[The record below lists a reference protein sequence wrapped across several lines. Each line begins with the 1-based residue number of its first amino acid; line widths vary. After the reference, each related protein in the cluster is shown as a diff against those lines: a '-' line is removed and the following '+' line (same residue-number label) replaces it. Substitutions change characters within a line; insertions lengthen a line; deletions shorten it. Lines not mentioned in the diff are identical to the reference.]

1 MKNKVY
7 KKDLYRYYGK
17 YKETFRQKIF
27 RPQELKYIILFRKTQ
42 NSHGLLKIIYRYK
55 LRKISI
61 KTHIQIPY
69 QVEIDEGFYIGHCGR
84 IIINPKV
91 KIGKNVNIA
100 TGITIGQENRGK
112 REGTPNIGNDVW
124 IGTNSVI
131 VGNIKSGN
139 DVLIAPGA
147 FVNFDVPS
155 HSIVVGNPGKII
167 FNQFATQRYINRR
180 I

>member
-7 KKDLYRYYGK
+7 KKDLYRSYGK

-55 LRKISI
+55 LRKNSI

-91 KIGKNVNIA
+91 KIG
-100 TGITIGQENRGK
+100 
-112 REGTPNIGNDVW
+112 
-124 IGTNSVI
+124 
-131 VGNIKSGN
+131 N

-147 FVNFDVPS
+147 FVNFDVPN

>member
-112 REGTPNIGNDVW
+112 REGTPNIGNDV
-124 IGTNSVI
+124 
-131 VGNIKSGN
+131 
-139 DVLIAPGA
+139 LIAPGA

>member
-42 NSHGLLKIIYRYK
+42 NSHGLLKIMYRYK
-55 LRKISI
+55 LRKNSI

-91 KIGKNVNIA
+91 KIG
-100 TGITIGQENRGK
+100 
-112 REGTPNIGNDVW
+112 
-124 IGTNSVI
+124 
-131 VGNIKSGN
+131 N

-147 FVNFDVPS
+147 FVNFDVPN